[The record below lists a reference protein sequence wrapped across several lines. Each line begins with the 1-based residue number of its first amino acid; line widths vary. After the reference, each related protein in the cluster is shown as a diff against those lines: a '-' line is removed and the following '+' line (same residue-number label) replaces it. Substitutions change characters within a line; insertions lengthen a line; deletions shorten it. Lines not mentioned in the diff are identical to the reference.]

1 MSATLY
7 YAERGVEV
15 HCGRVEDVLATIDP
29 KTVAL
34 LSADPP
40 YGNGAEVHRPGAV
53 PGRPRKDT
61 TGVKVGKARA
71 YAKIEGNDQPFDPS
85 ALLAFGRPS
94 VLWGANH
101 YASRLPDAKG
111 WIVWDKRDNTA
122 PDDGSDA
129 ELAWT
134 NLGGA
139 LRTFRHTWR
148 GLARASETGV
158 PHVHPT
164 QKPVALYSWLFN
176 WRTKPGDLIVAPY
189 AGSGPDVLAARNL
202 GRRIIA
208 IECVEAYC
216 EIIKQRLV
224 KAPIF
229 PMMAPPPIKEAP
241 PESGDLF
248 SLMVPR

>member
-1 MSATLY
+1 MTSTLY
-7 YAERGVEV
+7 YAEQGVEV

-29 KTVAL
+29 KKVAL

-40 YGNGAEVHRPGAV
+40 YGNGDDVSRPGTADKA
-53 PGRPRKDT
+53 PRKNAS
-61 TGVKVGKARA
+61 GRSRANARTFA
-71 YAKIEGNDQPFDPS
+71 PIEGNAAPFDPS

-101 YASRLPDAKG
+101 YGSRLPDEKG

-148 GLARASETGV
+148 GCARASEGGA
-158 PHVHPT
+158 PHLHPT
-164 QKPVALYSWLFN
+164 QKPVALYSWLFS

-208 IECVEAYC
+208 IECVESYC
-216 EIIKQRLV
+216 EVIKQRLV
-224 KAPIF
+224 RSPVF
-229 PMMAPPPIKEAP
+229 PTFAPPSIVHEPVATQ
-241 PESGDLF
+241 SLF
-248 SLMVPR
+248 DKVTP